1 MRKPSLR
8 NHRFQTALADA
19 GLSCGDLAKMADVD
33 MTTVQRWLYEGR
45 VPHRKTALRV
55 GQLLGVDP
63 VWLWPTMGVAMSS
76 ADLVCVYTG
85 IGDVPDGLWQQLS
98 ETARSSVDI
107 TTGAVPALPGEG
119 LAESLAQQARAGVV
133 VRLCVGRTASPP
145 SLDGILARRS
155 DHPAMPAIF
164 RFDKVMLVWLA
175 GAAPNA
181 AGLGPVLRLTR
192 IEQHGLFDVYER
204 IFDALWSTAE
214 PT

>member
-19 GLSCGDLAKMADVD
+19 GLHCAELAKMADAD
-33 MTTVQRWLYEGR
+33 MKTVQRWLYEGR
-45 VPHRKTALRV
+45 VPHRKTAVRV

-63 VWLWPTMGVAMSS
+63 VWLWPTMGVTMSS

-98 ETARSSVDI
+98 ETARSRVDI
-107 TTGAVPALPGEG
+107 TTGSVPALPGEG
-119 LAESLAQQARAGVV
+119 MAESLAQQAKTGVL
-133 VRLCVGRTASPP
+133 VRLCVGHTDSPP
-145 SLDGILARRS
+145 SLDGILPRRN
-155 DHPAMPAIF
+155 DHPATPAIF
-164 RFDKVMLVWLA
+164 RFDNVMLVWLA

-181 AGLGPVLRLTR
+181 AGLGPVMRLVR
-192 IEQHGLFDVYER
+192 LEEHGLFDLYER
-204 IFDALWSTAE
+204 IFEVLWSTAE